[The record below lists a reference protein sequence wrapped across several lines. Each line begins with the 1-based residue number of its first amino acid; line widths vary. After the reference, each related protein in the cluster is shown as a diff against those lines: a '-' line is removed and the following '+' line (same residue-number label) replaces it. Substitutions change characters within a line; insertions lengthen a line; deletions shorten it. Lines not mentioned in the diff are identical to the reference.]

1 MIGGT
6 AHTTSIRNA
15 CTIKCL
21 WRALSIIARC
31 ECTAYAMLSSR
42 CEPKAAG
49 ARFQTKIHGV
59 KVAWF
64 MAAASV
70 YAEQAHSF
78 RVWEAVEASDTLNV
92 GFRLRIS

>member
-1 MIGGT
+1 
-6 AHTTSIRNA
+6 
-15 CTIKCL
+15 
-21 WRALSIIARC
+21 
-31 ECTAYAMLSSR
+31 MLSSR

-92 GFRLRIS
+92 GFRLRISWKVVCADGQYSSKEPWHVFQVSN